1 MCVTASMA
9 VNSAEE
15 MDACPSKG
23 WTVMEFFY
31 GTSKELIS
39 LSALGIA
46 LGTCSVQD
54 TGLP

>member
-46 LGTCSVQD
+46 LGTCIVQD